1 MVKEHVMI
9 SITPG
14 QEQTFEQRMVKG
26 SALLLSAD
34 GAMGVELLRGI
45 EHPSTFVLMIEWDN
59 IDSHTAFTTTED
71 FAAFRELV
79 GPLFGAKPEMQ
90 HFSVV

>member
-9 SITPG
+9 NIIPG
-14 QEQTFEQRMVKG
+14 QEQTFEQKMVKG
-26 SALLLSAD
+26 SALLLAAD
-34 GAMGVELLRGI
+34 GAIGVELLRGL
-45 EHPSTFVLMIEWDN
+45 EQPSTFVLMIEWDT
-59 IDSHTAFTTTED
+59 IDSHTAFTATPEFD
-71 FAAFRELV
+71 AFRELV

>member
-1 MVKEHVMI
+1 MVKEYVMI

-14 QEQTFEQRMVKG
+14 QEQIFEQKMVKG
-26 SALLLSAD
+26 CALLLGAD
-34 GAMGVELLRGI
+34 GAIRVELLRGI
-45 EHPSTFVLMIEWDN
+45 EHPSTFVLMIEWDS

-79 GPLFGAKPEMQ
+79 GPMFDSKPEMQ
-90 HFSVV
+90 HFLVV